1 LEAIVV
7 DHRHSNRWNMSFEE
21 EEAFLEPFKKAA
33 EAGQIIIIKEIR
45 LAYEKSDATQQAPI
59 AG

>member
-1 LEAIVV
+1 MV